1 MFGFL
6 GQAKG
11 ESVLAHWLATLPM
24 SVFICDYDHNASTV
38 EHLEA
43 THYSMYKIIRE
54 KNPELPYIMI
64 SRPDYWT
71 QMTEQSDIL
80 KRRDVIMSSYLK
92 ARQIGDGNIY
102 FIDGLSFLLNHISMI
117 TRWMVYTL
125 MMLDFYEWRTVS
137 AL

>member
-1 MFGFL
+1 
-6 GQAKG
+6 
-11 ESVLAHWLATLPM
+11 M
-24 SVFICDYDHNASTV
+24 SVFICDYYHNASTV

-92 ARQIGDGNIY
+92 ARQTGDGNVY